1 MLFNNL
7 FASLALV
14 VPAVTA
20 AELPLRVI
28 SFNIRYAA
36 SDPGENEE
44 PWSVRQP
51 LVSDLISGVV
61 SDAPALV
68 GLQEVLHEQ
77 LVDLK
82 SALGDGW
89 SHIGVGRDDGK
100 EAGEYSPIL
109 YRSDI
114 FDVIFE
120 ETKWLSETPDEPS
133 FGWGANNRRV
143 VTTGVFEHKETK
155 QRLIR
160 SNTHLDHEVSEARI
174 EGVKIII
181 ERLKV
186 AQGDHG
192 PLAVALTGD
201 FNSQPDQD
209 AHEEMAK
216 IGYLDDLYDVAA
228 ERKGPEDTF
237 TGFAPGTAQTRID
250 YIYIGPKG
258 ENKWVAKEYE
268 VLDNQ
273 VDGVFASD
281 HRPVVGDLA
290 LTG

>member
-1 MLFNNL
+1 MLSKTL

-14 VPAVTA
+14 VQAVTA
-20 AELPLRVI
+20 ADLPLRIV
-28 SFNIRYAA
+28 SFNIRYAT
-36 SDPGENEE
+36 SDPGENEKY
-44 PWSVRQP
+44 WSIREP
-51 LVSDLISGVV
+51 LVTDLISTAA

-77 LVDLK
+77 LTGLK
-82 SALGDGW
+82 SSLGDGW

-100 EAGEYSPIL
+100 EDGEYSPIL

-181 ERLKV
+181 DRLEAV
-186 AQGDHG
+186 QEEYG

-216 IGYLDDLYDVAA
+216 IGYVEDLYDVAD
-228 ERKGPEDTF
+228 ERKGPEDTY
-237 TGFAPGTAQTRID
+237 TGFAPGTTQTRID
-250 YIYIGPKG
+250 YIYIGPKS
-258 ENKWVAKEYE
+258 ESKWAAGGYE
-268 VLDNQ
+268 VLDNE

-281 HRPVVGDLA
+281 HRPVVGDLT
-290 LTG
+290 LVD